1 VNTKANM
8 MGRFSIVLR
17 SGLVNKFSHIP
28 TAQKLSDEFN
38 LRSVKPITRETA
50 RKWINGLVMPEAE
63 RLLVLR

>member
-1 VNTKANM
+1 MNTKANM
-8 MGRFSIVLR
+8 MGRFSIVLQ

-50 RKWINGLVMPEAE
+50 RKWINGITMPES
-63 RLLVLR
+63 